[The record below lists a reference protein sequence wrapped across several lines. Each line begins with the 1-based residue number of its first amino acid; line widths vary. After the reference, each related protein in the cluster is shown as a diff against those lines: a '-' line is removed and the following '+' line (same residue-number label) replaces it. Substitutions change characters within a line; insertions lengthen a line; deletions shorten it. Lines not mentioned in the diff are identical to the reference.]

1 MEAHHLFRQL
11 FAVYL
16 TFSIYSTLK
25 AIVAMSLFPSA
36 FESGVSKI
44 SPTLASAGKGGKKTN
59 KRKHSDANAG
69 LGQAQQVKQADAN
82 FEKLMRKFEGGEAIG
97 KEEGK
102 ESMGVVGKKRNKK
115 NKSRQVNDE
124 EIVHSTPRAKGDKPK
139 PKPTPKSDQA
149 KLNQAAKQNQTD
161 TPPSKKSKADKITPG
176 FKPEPV
182 QLPIPI
188 PPPSKGTKLKV
199 GGEGNL
205 TEMQKDMQAKL
216 EGARFR
222 WVPCQLV
229 LQCQANVPCMID
241 GSTNNCTQR
250 LPLKLWK

>member
-1 MEAHHLFRQL
+1 MEVHHLFHQL

-16 TFSIYSTLK
+16 AFSIYSTIK
-25 AIVAMSLFPSA
+25 AILTMSLFPSA

-44 SPTLASAGKGGKKTN
+44 SPALASAGKGVKKAN
-59 KRKHSDANAG
+59 KRRRSDVHTD

-82 FEKLMRKFEGGEAIG
+82 FEKLMRKFEGEEPLG

-102 ESMGVVGKKRNKK
+102 EGMGLMGKKKNKK
-115 NKSRQVNDE
+115 NKSRQADDE
-124 EIVHSTPRAKGDKPK
+124 DVVDCISKAKGNKPK
-139 PKPTPKSDQA
+139 SNQA
-149 KLNQAAKQNQTD
+149 KRNQAAKQDWID
-161 TPPSKKSKADKITPG
+161 TPPSKKSKVDKITPG
-176 FKPEPV
+176 SKPEPI
-182 QLPIPI
+182 QLPIPT

-229 LQCQANVPCMID
+229 LEYSNNVD
-241 GSTNNCTQR
+241 
-250 LPLKLWK
+250 